1 MSEARVFAEGALRY
15 VEASGS
21 GTAWQTAS
29 AAHTGLVSYVQA
41 GFTVNSARKV
51 ATIMERGYPS
61 HHKIIGAEAVTTQF
75 TYLLSNVAGMLP
87 YTATADGASVPLY
100 HLELKS
106 DADEGDATAVWTQFV
121 RGVLVSRNITEAEE
135 GNTVQENWAFI
146 SQSGPTGSG
155 YIA

>member
-21 GTAWQTAS
+21 GTSWGTAS
-29 AAHTGLVSYVQA
+29 AATTGLVSYVQA
-41 GFTVNSARKV
+41 GLAAASARRV
-51 ATIMERGYPS
+51 ATIMERGFPS
-61 HHKIIGAEAVTTQF
+61 HHKIIGAEAPTVQF
-75 TYLLSNVAGMLP
+75 TYLLSNVAGVLP

-106 DADEGDATAVWTQFV
+106 DADEGDATAVWQQFI
-121 RGVLVSRNITEAEE
+121 RGVLESRNITEAEE
-135 GNTVQENWAFI
+135 GNTVQENWRFI
-146 SQSGPTGSG
+146 AMNGPTASG